1 MQSRQLSQTG
11 SVSENTAL
19 DLDVKVDDIG
29 IIAQSIRSFLRAQV
43 AFQNEDI
50 NTINEEIDWLSKN
63 IYIASQSVEGGGI
76 AMCAAGTTRYAPT
89 ENSVKIAQVMKNQ
102 IQALAAL
109 NKGDD
114 QLFEVHMK
122 NAVKLEEDTNFPAG
136 PPSITQPS
144 YEQYGEWLLKK
155 GKYSEASELFDKAL
169 SRMPRRSKS
178 LVGRMTAMKKLNQV
192 NEVKLIKG
200 ELSSIFSQADDGV
213 KALLN

>member
-1 MQSRQLSQTG
+1 
-11 SVSENTAL
+11 
-19 DLDVKVDDIG
+19 
-29 IIAQSIRSFLRAQV
+29 
-43 AFQNEDI
+43 
-50 NTINEEIDWLSKN
+50 
-63 IYIASQSVEGGGI
+63 
-76 AMCAAGTTRYAPT
+76 MCAAGTTRYAPT

-122 NAVKLEEDTNFPAG
+122 NAVQLEEDTNFPAG

-178 LVGRMTAMKKLNQV
+178 LVGKMTAMKKLNQV
-192 NEVKLIKG
+192 NEVKLLKT
-200 ELSSIFSQADDGV
+200 ELNSIFSQADDGV